1 MKKILSLLVISCF
14 ALSCSKEETE
24 QSNLYNIIGTWS
36 EISITEGEYISA
48 TIGVSWIFNIDNTAT
63 ERLVL
68 KMNDVS
74 FRDELMNFRYQYD
87 GRSTIYFTGDKS
99 SFIDNV
105 NVSGNTMRLG
115 IEENGYFN
123 LRKQ

>member
-99 SFIDNV
+99 SFIYNV
-105 NVSGNTMRLG
+105 NVNGNTMRLG
-115 IEENGYFN
+115 NEENGYFN
-123 LRKQ
+123 LTKQ